1 MLLRAILGLLFV
13 TVVAGGFIQGRT
25 SAMFTNTQSLGG
37 NSFTSGTFDLR
48 LSDSNEVDLDNVS
61 ATWTYSSLKPGD
73 TVNATLSLKNIG
85 TAIGD
90 HVELSTVNSVTEAAS
105 VPGSTG
111 SVPMD
116 RVMEIISFAYDGV
129 DKRGLIPDSNGN
141 GIKDLDDLESTA
153 IDNLALTD
161 INIAHTLQMTVLFNY
176 NLSTNQHHGDT
187 VSMTITVTMN
197 QVSSQ

>member
-1 MLLRAILGLLFV
+1 M
-13 TVVAGGFIQGRT
+13 
-25 SAMFTNTQSLGG
+25 
-37 NSFTSGTFDLR
+37 
-48 LSDSNEVDLDNVS
+48 
-61 ATWTYSSLKPGD
+61 SS
-73 TVNATLSLKNIG
+73 SQ
-85 TAIGD
+85 
-90 HVELSTVNSVTEAAS
+90 TVNSVTEAAS